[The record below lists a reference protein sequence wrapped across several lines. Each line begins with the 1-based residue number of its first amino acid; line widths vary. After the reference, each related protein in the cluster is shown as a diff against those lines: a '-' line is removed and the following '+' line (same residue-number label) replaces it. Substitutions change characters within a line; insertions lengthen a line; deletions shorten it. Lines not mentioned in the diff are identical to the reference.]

1 MDSVEHQ
8 LGCLAD
14 KLDALSERFFTHS
27 LRQQELLAEL
37 RQEVT
42 SLGHCF
48 SENHQDLQHLDHA
61 VRGNGKEGLSDRV
74 FKLEQTILRFDEARK
89 RTQTLLW
96 TVLGAVVVYLATT
109 LLGKML

>member
-1 MDSVEHQ
+1 MDSLEHQ

-14 KLDALSERFFTHS
+14 KLDTLSERFFTHS

-48 SENHQDLQHLDHA
+48 SENHQDLQRIDHA
-61 VRGNGKEGLSDRV
+61 VRGNGKEGVLDRV
-74 FKLEQTILRFDEARK
+74 LKLEQAHLRLEEQKK
-89 RTQTLLW
+89 RHLGALW
-96 TVLGAVVVYLATT
+96 AVLGAVVVYVLTT
-109 LLGKML
+109 LLGKLL